1 VKADVRLLPDLG
13 KDFDAV
19 VRGRRKEG
27 MERVSAL
34 ILAGG
39 KGKRL
44 FLLTAVRGNFHFY
57 GNRPDVAAE
66 PAGKL

>member
-1 VKADVRLLPDLG
+1 MRLLPNIG
-13 KDFDAV
+13 KDFDVV

-44 FLLTAVRGNFHFY
+44 FLSTAARGNFHSY
-57 GNRPDVAAE
+57 WNGPHVAAN
-66 PAGKL
+66 PAGKP